1 MPNRT
6 APTRSPR
13 RTRVEQ
19 AEFYEH
25 LVQTSLQLFSDGG
38 YEAVSMRRLAQEVGV
53 PPMTLY
59 RYFPTKAHLIRHVW
73 DHILYRAH
81 ERAIMRLARC
91 TEPFD
96 RLRAFVD
103 DFLEYW
109 FEHKDHYWVVFAIR
123 DSMGGSHAEENA
135 YALGP
140 NPQRFLQTLEIL
152 FDECVPPAALS
163 PSDRKQ
169 SLDLIV
175 IKALGLLLGTIG
187 VATLQ
192 WTNVVSLKNR
202 LLDEIVDQVRSS
214 AAGLRKRNHS
224 RSNSGALSNSA
235 GKVSRAP

>member
-1 MPNRT
+1 MPTRT

-73 DHILYRAH
+73 DHILCRAH
-81 ERAIMRLARC
+81 ERAILHLPRY
-91 TEPFD
+91 TEPLD

-140 NPQRFLQTLEIL
+140 NPQRFLQTLGML
-152 FDECVPPAALS
+152 FDECVPPTRLS
-163 PSDRKQ
+163 SIDRKQ
-169 SLDLIV
+169 SLDLIIV
-175 IKALGLLLGTIG
+175 KTLGLLLGTIG
-187 VATLQ
+187 VAALQ
-192 WTNVVSLKNR
+192 WTNVAHLKDR
-202 LLDEIVDQVRSS
+202 LLDEILDQVRTD
-214 AAGLRKRNHS
+214 AARHRRRAATNPVKVAPARKPKR
-224 RSNSGALSNSA
+224 
-235 GKVSRAP
+235 VSKAS